1 MPSVVVRVEFLA
13 KGESLGRVIVP
24 LALSQFICSFAG
36 SALNVSITSISHTL
50 GTNVTGVQT
59 AITFFTL
66 TMAALMIPGSKLTD
80 VSGRK
85 KVYIAGLSIYAVGA
99 LIAALAPALTVLIF
113 GYSLLQG
120 LGTAFLI
127 PPVYILTTILY
138 SGVTRAKAF
147 GLVSAGGGIGSA
159 IGPLIGGTLT
169 TLVTWRATFILEVLV
184 MIAIIFLGLR
194 FVKEPPKEGPKH
206 HFDFGSA
213 TLSAIGL
220 VLVVVGLQTTS
231 QYGWLT
237 ATKDVVVAGTVLV
250 PAGSI
255 SPFLILAIVG
265 FAFNVAFYYSL
276 KYRERKGKEPLIQTR
291 LFHNKT
297 SNLGLVT
304 QNFQWLMLQG
314 IFFGGSVF
322 FQTLKGF
329 SAINTGLT
337 LTVTTLGILLTSAIS
352 GRLAVLRATRVNI
365 RSGFFLSIVGI
376 ALLLAFGRVDSPTWY
391 FFPGFFVIG
400 AGFGIM
406 LTASVVLVQSQFPD
420 KDQGEI
426 SGLSRSI
433 SNLGSS
439 FGVSIIGSIIVLQIG
454 SRVGDPFFLAFLV
467 MMGFAIAGMIMA
479 ILIPKPSP
487 QEKKVIE
494 EITPKPKEK

>member
-1 MPSVVVRVEFLA
+1 LA
-13 KGESLGRVIVP
+13 KGGNLGRVIVP

-36 SALNVSITSISHTL
+36 SALNVSITDISSSLNTD
-50 GTNVTGVQT
+50 VTGVQSS
-59 AITFFTL
+59 ITFFTL

-85 KVYIAGLSIYAVGA
+85 KIYIAGLAIYAIGA
-99 LIAALAPALTVLIF
+99 LIAALAPALSVLIF

-127 PPVYILTTILY
+127 PPVYILATVLF

-147 GLVSAGGGIGSA
+147 GLISAGGGIGSA

-169 TLVTWRATFILEVLV
+169 TAVTWRATFILEVLV
-184 MIAIIFLGLR
+184 MIVIIILGLR

-206 HFDFGSA
+206 HFDVGSA
-213 TLSAIGL
+213 ALSAIGL

-237 ATKDVVVAGTVLV
+237 ATKDVVVGGTVLIPV
-250 PAGSI
+250 GSI
-255 SPFLILAIVG
+255 SPFIILAIVG
-265 FAFNVAFYYSL
+265 LVFNVAFYYSL

-304 QNFQWLMLQG
+304 QNFQWLILQG

-337 LTVTTLGILLTSAIS
+337 LTSATIGILITSAIA
-352 GRLAVLRATRVNI
+352 GRLAALRATRVNI
-365 RSGFFLSIVGI
+365 RSGFLLAIVGI

-439 FGVSIIGSIIVLQIG
+439 FGVSIIGSIIVMQIG
-454 SRVGDPFFLAFLV
+454 TRAGDPFFLAFIVL
-467 MMGFAIAGMIMA
+467 MIFAVIGMIAA
-479 ILIPKPSP
+479 ILIPKPSA
-487 QEKKVIE
+487 QEKKVTE
-494 EITPKPKEK
+494 ESTPPPKENKH

>member
-1 MPSVVVRVEFLA
+1 
-13 KGESLGRVIVP
+13 
-24 LALSQFICSFAG
+24 
-36 SALNVSITSISHTL
+36 
-50 GTNVTGVQT
+50 
-59 AITFFTL
+59 
-66 TMAALMIPGSKLTD
+66 MAALMIPGSKLTD

-85 KVYIAGLSIYAVGA
+85 KIYLAGLSVYAIGA

-127 PPVYILTTILY
+127 PPVYILATVMY

-147 GLVSAGGGIGSA
+147 GLISAGGGIGSA

-169 TLVTWRATFILEVLV
+169 TVVTWRATFILEVTV
-184 MIAIIFLGLR
+184 MIVIIILVTRL
-194 FVKEPPKEGPKH
+194 VKEPPKEGPKH
-206 HFDFGSA
+206 HFDLGSA
-213 TLSAIGL
+213 VLSAIGL

-237 ATKDVVVAGTVLV
+237 ATKNFTVGGVVLI
-250 PAGSI
+250 PAGSVAPVI
-255 SPFLILAIVG
+255 VFGIVG
-265 FAFNVAFYYSL
+265 FLFNVAFYYSL

-291 LFHNKT
+291 LLHNKT
-297 SNLGLVT
+297 SNLGLLT
-304 QNFQWLMLQG
+304 QNMQWLILQG
-314 IFFGGSVF
+314 MFFGGSVF

-337 LTVTTLGILLTSAIS
+337 LTSATIGILVTSAIA
-352 GRLAVLRATRVNI
+352 GRLAALRATRVNV
-365 RSGFFLSIVGI
+365 RSGFVLAIIGI
-376 ALLLAFGRVDSPTWY
+376 ALLLAFGRVSSPTWY

-426 SGLSRSI
+426 SGLSRSL

-439 FGVSIIGSIIVLQIG
+439 FGVSIVGSIIVLQIAG
-454 SRVGDPFFLAFLV
+454 RAAEPFFLAFVV
-467 MMGFAIAGMIMA
+467 MMAFAIVGVIAA

-494 EITPKPKEK
+494 ESTPPPKVKEKGK